1 MKHLLTIILLM
12 SLLKTSGFAQKEI
25 LMTQYQD
32 NQFALNPAFAGA
44 RETLSMLAA
53 FRQQYSSVPGAP
65 RAQFFALHAPL
76 RNPRIGVGLTFY
88 NETFNI
94 AQNTGF
100 TAAYAHRIPLSQHQ
114 RLAFSL
120 SGGLYNARTGWDKLH
135 LEDEDDDAFNEREV
149 RFKPSLGFGAAWYGK
164 QFFAGLSVSD
174 FFYQAPF
181 QNEDASF
188 EPFKTTWLLTAG
200 YQHLLNASWSL
211 QPATLVRW
219 RKDQGALADF
229 SLSAWYNRLYRG
241 GLTWRSN
248 QELIVTAGWRFTR
261 QWTVTYSYDV
271 PLGDFRGTSNGSHEI
286 SLQFDW
292 GQQTATVNPRF
303 F

>member
-1 MKHLLTIILLM
+1 M
-12 SLLKTSGFAQKEI
+12 SLLKTSGFAQKEM

-32 NQFALNPAFAGA
+32 NQFALNPAFAGS
-44 RETLSMLAA
+44 RETLSLLAA

-65 RAQFFALHAPL
+65 QAQFFALHAPL
-76 RNPRIGVGLTFY
+76 RNPRIGVGVTIF

-94 AQNTGF
+94 ARNTGF

-120 SGGLYNARTGWDKLH
+120 SGGVYNAETGWNELQLTDPD
-135 LEDEDDDAFNEREV
+135 DEAFGEREV
-149 RFKPSLGFGAAWYGK
+149 RLQPALGFGLAWYGND
-164 QFFAGLSVSD
+164 FFTGMSVPD

-181 QNEDASF
+181 QNERTSF
-188 EPFKTTWLLTAG
+188 EPFKTTWLFTAG
-200 YQHLLNASWSL
+200 YRHQLNASWSL
-211 QPATLVRW
+211 QPATLLRL
-219 RKDQGALADF
+219 RKDQTALADI
-229 SLSAWYNRLYRG
+229 SLSAWYNKLYRG

-261 QWTVTYSYDV
+261 QWTLTYSYDV
-271 PLGDFRGTSNGSHEI
+271 PLGDFKKTSNGSHEI

-292 GQQTATVNPRF
+292 GQQTPTVNPRF